1 MVEECILQNFGGK
14 MVTIK
19 TTKISLSN
27 TDNKAF
33 YVNVNESYPLDK
45 NLYLF
50 KEGLITKNNASSLEQ
65 SIKLALELSKDL
77 LLNKNTVSIHLLS

>member
-1 MVEECILQNFGGK
+1 

-33 YVNVNESYPLDK
+33 LLSDNESYPLDK
-45 NLYLF
+45 NLCPFYLC
-50 KEGLITKNNASSLEQ
+50 
-65 SIKLALELSKDL
+65 L
-77 LLNKNTVSIHLLS
+77 LF